1 MWLYLAIHFRNLIDA
16 ILSLLPAIFGMLV
29 AAAVLRLAGQK
40 LNMINLVAVPLLI
53 GIDVDYGI
61 FLVTLSRFRD
71 VQKQDAKALARRIS
85 PATHAVIVCATAT
98 LLGYISLIWT
108 SVPAERSLGIAAAVG
123 IAACLAGVVFLLVP
137 ILFSLARKI
146 EHRDE

>member
-1 MWLYLAIHFRNLIDA
+1 MIDA
-16 ILSLLPAIFGMLV
+16 ILSLLPAIFGILV

-71 VQKQDAKALARRIS
+71 VRQQDAMELGRRIS
-85 PATHAVIVCATAT
+85 PAMHAVIVCATAT

-137 ILFSLARKI
+137 LLFNLARKI
-146 EHRDE
+146 EHRNK